1 MTEGILRGLL
11 LSKFSKNRVGAKML
25 NEKKVEWPLCRNF
38 RIANTKITKY
48 ELSEII
54 NFNSSLSRI
63 TITRKVNYLIIL
75 QT

>member
-1 MTEGILRGLL
+1 M
-11 LSKFSKNRVGAKML
+11 S

-54 NFNSSLSRI
+54 SFDSSLSRI
-63 TITRKVNYLIIL
+63 TITRKVISSNARLFETTFSDSQYFE
-75 QT
+75 

>member
-1 MTEGILRGLL
+1 
-11 LSKFSKNRVGAKML
+11 ML
-25 NEKKVEWPLCRNF
+25 NEKRVEWPLCRNF

-48 ELSEII
+48 ELSESI

-63 TITRKVNYLIIL
+63 TITRKVNYWIIF

>member
-1 MTEGILRGLL
+1 
-11 LSKFSKNRVGAKML
+11 ML

-54 NFNSSLSRI
+54 SFNSSLSRI